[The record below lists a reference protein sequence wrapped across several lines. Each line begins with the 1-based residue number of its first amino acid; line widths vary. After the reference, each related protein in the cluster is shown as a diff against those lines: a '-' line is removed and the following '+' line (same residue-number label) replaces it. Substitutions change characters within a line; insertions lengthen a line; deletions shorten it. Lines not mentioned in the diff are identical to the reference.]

1 MGIFHKRSPEALA
14 RNALAAGLQCRTALA
29 LVDRACYLALSMELF
44 CATCSTGVFA
54 LSCAR
59 QQRKRVFTS
68 ETAAVRL
75 GHHGLC
81 VFFRRERLQNG
92 VLQFRRMAGYRA
104 SARPVFGGSRA
115 KKRSMA
121 AAYAERDTR
130 GRKRCFSFT
139 RLLGLEILLG
149 TPYWRYF

>member
-1 MGIFHKRSPEALA
+1 M
-14 RNALAAGLQCRTALA
+14 
-29 LVDRACYLALSMELF
+29 DLF
-44 CATCSTGVFA
+44 CGACSAGVFA

-59 QQRKRVFTS
+59 QLRKRVFTS

-81 VFFRRERLQNG
+81 VFFGRERLPNG

-104 SARPVFGGSRA
+104 SPRPLFGGSRA

-121 AAYAERDTR
+121 AVHTKRDTR
-130 GRKRCFSFT
+130 FWKRSFCFTGLFV
-139 RLLGLEILLG
+139 LEILLDP
-149 TPYWRYF
+149 PYWR